1 MASNTE
7 DKNRED
13 LDNINSDYNKR
24 VKLGNHPDPSAK
36 RNMGPGGTTER
47 AGQKDKLGNLH
58 IGGNEATGYGGN
70 NPNSTE
76 EFAQGPGFEFEGSDT
91 GMDDDVAGVR
101 SGDQPFGEDKQEP
114 DDADYS
120 RR

>member
-1 MASNTE
+1 
-7 DKNRED
+7 
-13 LDNINSDYNKR
+13 NKR
-24 VKLGNHPDPSAK
+24 VTLGNHPDPSAK

-47 AGQKDKLGNLH
+47 AGQKDKLENLH